1 MTDYILLTA
10 LIIVGITAFLDGR
23 LLYRLNRRCVH
34 AREGRNADNRLLRWY
49 AQGFDQPLRLARWL
63 VRINAL
69 LLAAA
74 LLLQSDP
81 VLVASAAVMLI
92 LGVYEL
98 RSGSSVARRH
108 LETINVQQR
117 PPASR

>member
-10 LIIVGITAFLDGR
+10 LIILGISSFLDGR

-34 AREGRNADNRLLRWY
+34 AREAQNADRRLLRWY

-63 VRINAL
+63 VRINAV

-74 LLLQSDP
+74 LLLHSAP
-81 VLVASAAVMLI
+81 VLVAGAAVMLI

-98 RSGSSVARRH
+98 QSGSSMARRH
-108 LETINVQQR
+108 LQTINIQQG
-117 PPASR
+117 PPDSR